1 MHHTGFNI
9 HVALHYEKVIA
20 YSVVF
25 KIKEDS
31 LESMDLVSLYTAI
44 YTPQEAHAVVMI
56 YDEF

>member
-31 LESMDLVSLYTAI
+31 LESMDLASLYIVI
-44 YTPQEAHAVVMI
+44 YTLQEAHAVVMI
-56 YDEF
+56 YDEL